1 MSRKAARRYAFELIF
16 QIPFHLEFDALSAFD
31 IYPED
36 NLPKINESE
45 RGFVTETISGVCSR
59 LDIIDRQIE
68 AISKDWSLTRMNRV
82 DLAALRLA
90 VYEILF
96 TDTPIGISINE
107 AVELAKMY
115 SGEESGSFVNGILAK
130 ASKQPRVWHG

>member
-16 QIPFHLEFDALSAFD
+16 QLPFHSEFDPVSALD

-36 NLPKINESE
+36 NLPRINESE
-45 RGFVTETISGVCSR
+45 RCFVTETITGVCR
-59 LDIIDRQIE
+59 HLDVIDGQI
-68 AISKDWSLTRMNRV
+68 SDNSNDWSLDRINRV

-90 VYEILF
+90 AYEILF

-107 AVELAKMY
+107 AVELAKIY
-115 SGEESGSFVNGILAK
+115 SGEQSASFVNGILAK
-130 ASKQPRVWHG
+130 VSKQPRV

>member
-16 QIPFHLEFDALSAFD
+16 QLPFHSEFDAVSALD
-31 IYPED
+31 IYPDD

-45 RGFVTETISGVCSR
+45 RCFVTETITGVCR
-59 LDIIDRQIE
+59 HLDVIDGQIS
-68 AISKDWSLTRMNRV
+68 ANCNDWSLDRINRV

-107 AVELAKMY
+107 AVELAKIY
-115 SGEESGSFVNGILAK
+115 SGEQSASFVNGILATV
-130 ASKQPRVWHG
+130 SQQPRV